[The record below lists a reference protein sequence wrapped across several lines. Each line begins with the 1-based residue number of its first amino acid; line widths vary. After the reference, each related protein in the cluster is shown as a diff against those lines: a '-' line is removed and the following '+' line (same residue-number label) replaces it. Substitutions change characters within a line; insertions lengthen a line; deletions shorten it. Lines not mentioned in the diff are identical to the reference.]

1 MQHGTNSPLRI
12 ELNTVLEGQALS
24 ISRQGRLLIA
34 NLERGTQGPGTA
46 LKETMYAAQDLASYF
61 DGTQPTPESNRNGI
75 PHARDW
81 DTGHAMHL
89 VRDLEFALDEA
100 RQDIPDSLY
109 ASAVRGLLELTV
121 KIAVTSSY
129 EETKPFLD
137 RMVRGELPDQ
147 PGTPVFETEKGIGKS
162 DP

>member
-89 VRDLEFALDEA
+89 IRDVALSLDEVHEDLPEGFHATILQDLLEFTIE
-100 RQDIPDSLY
+100 
-109 ASAVRGLLELTV
+109 
-121 KIAVTSSY
+121 IAVTVSY

-137 RMVRGELPDQ
+137 RMVRGELPD
-147 PGTPVFETEKGIGKS
+147 PEK
-162 DP
+162 PHF